1 MDSEIIISFLN
12 EAVNYLPLIR
22 QAVNVYQKDNTQ
34 IEQIDTAYRHIHT
47 VNGALM
53 MIGLSELSLTA
64 KQIEDEL
71 EALTVSKKKL
81 TTKKFETLSLKMM
94 LLESALIDAKDA
106 VQEVASTVEPGSI
119 AAEFNKEDFIF
130 DEQTFELN
138 AVDDKLDAADNK
150 SDTADNKLEIP
161 EVLSAEDFEL
171 DEEMLEVFKE
181 EAEDLL
187 RSINAQLELLEQH
200 SNNRDA
206 LMEIRRNSHT
216 LKGAA
221 GICGFKKIADLS
233 HRMEDLLD
241 YLADHNVESNVEVFN
256 LLFISTDYLER
267 FANGDNAGELNEKIT
282 KIYKT
287 FDEVLAKLQNPA
299 PKVIAEAPPVIVEE
313 PTVIAEV
320 PPITLE
326 IAPII
331 DETVDFISVEPE
343 IETEAPEDLHSLHT
357 AERAVVRV
365 SLERLDELVKLVGE
379 MVSSR
384 SVFEQRL
391 NEFESQISELQH
403 STGRLR
409 RSTNRLEVDFEA
421 KALKSSPLIFSSF
434 ATSKSGFNLSSLPQ
448 DTFQEFDSLEFD
460 QYTDFH
466 QTTRELIET
475 ATDTGAIS
483 SELDVLLS
491 NLETLFSGQRRM
503 IDEMQDKLLRLRMV
517 KLDSLTKRLQR
528 TVRVTAN
535 QEGKLAD
542 FMLEGENLEIDTQ
555 ILDTIAEPL
564 LHLLRNAVAHGIET
578 AESRR
583 MLGKNERGS
592 IKLRGFSEGTH
603 IVIKVSDDGQGISPD
618 KLKQKAIA
626 NGFITPTEAA
636 EMSEEEAL
644 ELVFVAGFSTAEKL
658 SQVSGRGVGMD
669 IVKTNI
675 LRRQGE
681 ISIESEQGKGT
692 TFTMRIPMAVA
703 VTRSILVKANGQ
715 TFAFPLSLVKQ
726 VVETTYE
733 ELGKAKEKGGMRLGN
748 TTYTISHLNEML
760 NLSKN
765 SFNKDAKVTLLLI
778 ETPDKTVALA
788 VDQAL
793 KPREIVIKP
802 LNKPLQNLREILGAT
817 ILGDGSVVPVLD
829 LIYILKRKPRTAKKQ
844 KTVEQK
850 VKSQISV
857 LIVDDSPSVRRIMSN
872 LITVTGWQSIVAK
885 DGLEAL
891 DIIQGLPELPDVI
904 LTDVEMPRMDGYELL
919 ASLNRQENL
928 RKIPVVMITSR
939 AGDKHRQKA
948 YELGVSEYLTKPY
961 EDSIL
966 TEIIQ
971 RLALARF

>member
-22 QAVNVYQKDNTQ
+22 QSVAAYQKDNTQ
-34 IEQIDTAYRHIHT
+34 IDELDTAYRHIHT

-53 MIGLSELSLTA
+53 MIGLAELSETA
-64 KQIEDEL
+64 KEIEDDL
-71 EALTVSKKKL
+71 ETLNISKKKL
-81 TTKKFETLSLKMM
+81 SVKKFDQLSLKMT
-94 LLESALIDAKDA
+94 LLESALLDAKDA
-106 VQEVASTVEPGSI
+106 IKEVEQDAKVEPFTENTETAS
-119 AAEFNKEDFIF
+119 KETYDS
-130 DEQTFELN
+130 EFELEVSEEEFAASET
-138 AVDDKLDAADNK
+138 AV
-150 SDTADNKLEIP
+150 E
-161 EVLSAEDFEL
+161 EDFEL
-171 DEEMLEVFKE
+171 DEEMLEVFKM

-187 RSINAQLELLEQH
+187 RSINAQLEILENH
-200 SNNRDA
+200 PNNREA

-241 YLADHNVESNVEVFN
+241 FLAEHNLEGNVEIFN

-267 FANGDNAGELNEKIT
+267 FANGDSLNELGDKISAV
-282 KIYKT
+282 YRN
-287 FDEVLAKLQNPA
+287 FDDVLAKLQNPSA
-299 PKVIAEAPPVIVEE
+299 EVVAEEPKAVIETPKVILETAPV
-313 PTVIAEV
+313 
-320 PPITLE
+320 
-326 IAPII
+326 I
-331 DETVDFISVEPE
+331 DETEDFIQVEHE
-343 IETEAPEDLHSLHT
+343 IEEEVAEDAQST
-357 AERAVVRV
+357 QIAERAVVRV

-409 RSTNRLEVDFEA
+409 RSTNRLEIDFEA

-434 ATSKSGFNLSSLPQ
+434 ATSKAGFTMSTLPK

-460 QYTDFH
+460 QYTEFH

-475 ATDTGAIS
+475 AGDTGAIS

-517 KLDSLTKRLQR
+517 KLGSLEKRLQR

-542 FMLEGENLEIDTQ
+542 FVLEGEKLEIDTQ

-578 AESRR
+578 AESRK
-583 MLGKNERGS
+583 MLGKKERGT
-592 IKLRGFSEGTH
+592 IKLRGYSEGTH
-603 IVIKVSDDGQGISPD
+603 IVIKVSDDGQGIAAE

-626 NGFITPTEAA
+626 NGFITPAEAE
-636 EMSEEEAL
+636 EMSHEEAL

-703 VTRSILVKANGQ
+703 VTRSILIKANGQ

-726 VVETTYE
+726 VVETNQV
-733 ELGKAKEKGGMRLGN
+733 ELEKAKEKGGMRLGN
-748 TTYTISHLNEML
+748 TTYEISHLNELL
-760 NLSKN
+760 NLSKYT
-765 SFNKDAKVTLLLI
+765 FNKDSRMTLLLI
-778 ETPDKTVALA
+778 ETPDKCVALA

-802 LNKPLQNLREILGAT
+802 LTKPLQNLREILGAT

-829 LIYILKRKPRTAKKQ
+829 LIYLLKRKPRTAKKQ
-844 KTVEQK
+844 KPAEQK
-850 VKSQISV
+850 VKTQLSV
-857 LIVDDSPSVRRIMSN
+857 MIVDDSPSVRRIMSN
-872 LITVTGWQSIVAK
+872 LISSTGWQSIVAK

-891 DIIQGLPELPDVI
+891 DLIQGLAELPDVI
-904 LTDVEMPRMDGYELL
+904 LTDVEMPRMDGYEFL

-966 TEIIQ
+966 TDIIH
-971 RLALARF
+971 RLALARY

>member
-1 MDSEIIISFLN
+1 MDPEITISFLN
-12 EAVNYLPLIR
+12 EAVNYLPTIR
-22 QAVNVYQKDNTQ
+22 QAVSAYHQDHKQTD
-34 IEQIDTAYRHIHT
+34 QIDKAYREIHT

-53 MIGLSELSLTA
+53 MIGMNEFGETA
-64 KQIEDEL
+64 KEIENEL
-71 EALTVSKKKL
+71 ESLNTSKKKL
-81 TTKKFETLSLKMM
+81 SAKKHESLILSIT
-94 LLESALIDAKDA
+94 LLEASLL
-106 VQEVASTVEPGSI
+106 EVKEAITAENNVGQFESVDFEEP
-119 AAEFNKEDFIF
+119 
-130 DEQTFELN
+130 EQ
-138 AVDDKLDAADNK
+138 A
-150 SDTADNKLEIP
+150 TADVQVAETENAYE
-161 EVLSAEDFEL
+161 EDFEM
-171 DEEMLEVFKE
+171 DEEMLEVFKM

-187 RSINAQLELLEQH
+187 RSINAQLEILEKQPNH
-200 SNNRDA
+200 REA

-241 YLADHNVESNVEVFN
+241 YLGDNNVEGSVEIFN

-267 FANGDNAGELNEKIT
+267 FSNGEDQSELNEKINAV
-282 KIYKT
+282 YQN
-287 FDEVLAKLQNPA
+287 FDEVLARLQNPVE
-299 PKVIAEAPPVIVEE
+299 KVSEIETQIQESVEIQPVIV
-313 PTVIAEV
+313 
-320 PPITLE
+320 
-326 IAPII
+326 PII
-331 DETVDFISVEPE
+331 NETEDLLTVE
-343 IETEAPEDLHSLHT
+343 IEGEEVLEDIHATQTPEQISD
-357 AERAVVRV
+357 RAVVRV

-421 KALKSSPLIFSSF
+421 KALKGSPLIFSSF
-434 ATSKSGFNLSSLPQ
+434 ASTPNNYKTGILPKAP
-448 DTFQEFDSLEFD
+448 FQEFDSLEFD

-483 SELDVLLS
+483 LELDVLLS

-503 IDEMQDKLLRLRMV
+503 IDELQDKLMRLRMV

-542 FMLEGENLEIDTQ
+542 FEIEGENLEIDTQ

-578 AESRR
+578 AESRK
-583 MLGKNERGS
+583 MLGKNERGT
-592 IKLRGFSEGTH
+592 IKLRGYSEGTH
-603 IVIKVSDDGQGISPD
+603 IVIKVSDDGQGISAN
-618 KLKQKAIA
+618 KLKQKAIS
-626 NGFITPTEAA
+626 NGFITEAEA
-636 EMSEEEAL
+636 DEMSHEEAL

-681 ISIESEQGKGT
+681 ISIESEQGSGT
-692 TFTMRIPMAVA
+692 TFTMRIPMTVA
-703 VTRSILVKANGQ
+703 VTRSILAKSNGQ

-726 VVETTYE
+726 VVETTQDE
-733 ELGKAKEKGGMRLGN
+733 IAKAKEKGGMRLGK
-748 TTYTISHLNEML
+748 TTYAIAHLNELL
-760 NLSKN
+760 NLPKS
-765 SFNKDAKVTLLLI
+765 SFNKDSKITLLLI
-778 ETPDKTVALA
+778 ETPDKSVALS

-802 LNKPLQNLREILGAT
+802 LQKPLQNLREILGAT

-829 LIYILKRKPRTAKKQ
+829 LIYLLKRKPRSANKQ
-844 KTVEQK
+844 KAAEQK
-850 VKSQISV
+850 VKTQLSIM
-857 LIVDDSPSVRRIMSN
+857 IVDDSPSVRRIMST
-872 LITVTGWQSIVAK
+872 LISSTGWLPIVAK

-891 DIIQGLPELPDVI
+891 DILQGLAELPDVI

-919 ASLNRQENL
+919 ASINRQDNL
-928 RKIPVVMITSR
+928 KKIPVVMITSR
-939 AGDKHRQKA
+939 AGDKHRQKG

-961 EDSIL
+961 EETIL
-966 TEIIQ
+966 IETIH
-971 RLALARF
+971 RLALSKR

>member
-22 QAVNVYQKDNTQ
+22 QAVAAYQKDHTKVD
-34 IEQIDTAYRHIHT
+34 EIDTAYRHIHT

-53 MIGLSELSLTA
+53 MIGLAELGETA
-64 KQIEDEL
+64 KEIEDDL
-71 EALTVSKKKL
+71 EALTISKKKL
-81 TTKKFETLSLKMM
+81 SVKKFDQLSLKMT
-94 LLESALIDAKDA
+94 LLEVSLIEAKEA
-106 VQEVASTVEPGSI
+106 VNSVEQEAK
-119 AAEFNKEDFIF
+119 AEELTQEFA
-130 DEQTFELN
+130 EQDFELEISE
-138 AVDDKLDAADNK
+138 DAF
-150 SDTADNKLEIP
+150 EIS
-161 EVLSAEDFEL
+161 EQSIETSEDAFEEDFEL
-171 DEEMLEVFKE
+171 DEEMLEVFKM

-187 RSINAQLELLEQH
+187 RGINSRLEILESH
-200 SNNRDA
+200 PNNREA

-241 YLADHNVESNVEVFN
+241 YLAEHNLEGNVEIFN

-267 FANGDNAGELNEKIT
+267 FANGDNLNELGEKIT
-282 KIYKT
+282 AVYRN
-287 FDEVLAKLQNPA
+287 FDEVLAKLQNPVTEVVIEAPQIAVEA
-299 PKVIAEAPPVIVEE
+299 PKVLLETAPV
-313 PTVIAEV
+313 
-320 PPITLE
+320 
-326 IAPII
+326 I
-331 DETVDFISVEPE
+331 DETEDFIAIAPE
-343 IETEAPEDLHSLHT
+343 IEEEITEDIHSTQT

-421 KALKSSPLIFSSF
+421 KTLKSSPLIFSSF
-434 ATSKSGFNLSSLPQ
+434 ATSKANFTMSGMPQ
-448 DTFQEFDSLEFD
+448 DTFQEFDALEFD

-475 ATDTGAIS
+475 AGDTGAIS

-564 LHLLRNAVAHGIET
+564 LHLLRNSVSHGIET
-578 AESRR
+578 AESRK
-583 MLGKNERGS
+583 MLGKNERGT
-592 IKLRGFSEGTH
+592 IKLRGYSEGTH
-603 IVIKVSDDGQGISPD
+603 IVIKVSDDGQGISAD

-626 NGFITPTEAA
+626 NGFITQAEAE
-636 EMSEEEAL
+636 EMSHEEAL

-681 ISIESEQGKGT
+681 ISIESEQGRGT

-703 VTRSILVKANGQ
+703 VTRSILIKANGQ

-726 VVETTYE
+726 VVETTYA
-733 ELGKAKEKGGMRLGN
+733 ELEKSKEKGGMRLGHN
-748 TTYTISHLNEML
+748 TYTVSHLNELL
-760 NLSKN
+760 NLQKN
-765 SFNKDAKVTLLLI
+765 SINKDAKVTLLLI
-778 ETPDKTVALA
+778 ETPDKSVALA

-802 LNKPLQNLREILGAT
+802 LTKPLQNLREILGAT

-829 LIYILKRKPRTAKKQ
+829 LIYLLKRKPHTARKQ
-844 KTVEQK
+844 KAVEQR
-850 VKSQISV
+850 VKTQLSV
-857 LIVDDSPSVRRIMSN
+857 MVVDDSPSVRRIMSN
-872 LITVTGWQSIVAK
+872 LITGTGWQAIVAK

-891 DIIQGLPELPDVI
+891 DMIQGLTELPDVI

-948 YELGVSEYLTKPY
+948 FELGVSEYLTKPY
-961 EDSIL
+961 DDAVL
-966 TEIIQ
+966 TDIIH
-971 RLALARF
+971 RLALGKK

>member
-12 EAVNYLPLIR
+12 EAVNYLPIIR
-22 QAVNVYQKDNTQ
+22 QSIDAYQKDNKQ
-34 IEQIDTAYRHIHT
+34 IDQLDTAYRHIHT

-53 MIGLSELSLTA
+53 MIGLADLGETA
-64 KQIEDEL
+64 KELEDEL
-71 EALTVSKKKL
+71 EALNISKNKLSVKKHEQL
-81 TTKKFETLSLKMM
+81 IMKIS
-94 LLESALIDAKDA
+94 LLEIALIDAKDA
-106 VQEVASTVEPGSI
+106 AQAVNLDEASIENTINSEIELEGFTV
-119 AAEFNKEDFIF
+119 FEDESEAIEGLS
-130 DEQTFELN
+130 DESFEL
-138 AVDDKLDAADNK
+138 DAEG
-150 SDTADNKLEIP
+150 LEIP
-161 EVLSAEDFEL
+161 EEDFKLPEEDFEL
-171 DEEMLEVFKE
+171 DEEMLEIFKM

-187 RSINAQLELLEQH
+187 RSINAQLEILE
-200 SNNRDA
+200 NNPNQREA
-206 LMEIRRNSHT
+206 LMEIRRNAHT

-221 GICGFKKIADLS
+221 GICGFKKISDLS

-241 YLADHNVESNVEVFN
+241 YLADHNVESNAEVFD

-267 FANGDNAGELNEKIT
+267 FANGDDINDLNEKIT
-282 KIYKT
+282 EIYKT
-287 FDEVLAKLQNPA
+287 FDEVLAKLQTPVIEVTVEE
-299 PKVIAEAPPVIVEE
+299 PKVIAEE
-313 PTVIAEV
+313 PKVL
-320 PPITLE
+320 LE
-326 IAPII
+326 SVPII
-331 DETVDFISVEPE
+331 DETEDFILVEPE
-343 IETEAPEDLHSLHT
+343 IEEEVVEDINST
-357 AERAVVRV
+357 QISERAVVRV

-434 ATSKSGFNLSSLPQ
+434 ATPNAGFSSIGLPKE
-448 DTFQEFDSLEFD
+448 TFQEFDSLEFD
-460 QYTDFH
+460 QYTEFH

-475 ATDTGAIS
+475 AGDTGAIS

-503 IDEMQDKLLRLRMV
+503 IDEMQDKLMRLRMV
-517 KLDSLTKRLQR
+517 KLESLTKRLQR

-542 FMLEGENLEIDTQ
+542 FILEGERLEIDTQ

-564 LHLLRNAVAHGIET
+564 LHLLRNAVSHGIET
-578 AESRR
+578 AESRK
-583 MLGKNERGS
+583 MLGKNERGT
-592 IKLRGFSEGTH
+592 IKLRGYSEGTH
-603 IVIKVSDDGQGISPD
+603 IVIKVSDDGKGISAD
-618 KLKQKAIA
+618 KLKQKAIV
-626 NGFITPTEAA
+626 NGFITQAEAA
-636 EMSEEEAL
+636 EMSEEDAL

-669 IVKTNI
+669 IVKTNL

-703 VTRSILVKANGQ
+703 VTRSILVKVNGQ

-726 VVETTYE
+726 VVETTHSE
-733 ELGKAKEKGGMRLGN
+733 IGKAKEKGGMRLGN
-748 TTYTISHLNEML
+748 TTYEVSQLNELL
-760 NLSKN
+760 NLPKN
-765 SFNKDAKVTLLLI
+765 SFNKDAKMTLLLI
-778 ETPDKTVALA
+778 ETPDKSIALA

-802 LNKPLQNLREILGAT
+802 LTKPLQNLREILGAT

-829 LIYILKRKPRTAKKQ
+829 LIYLLKRKPRAARKQ
-844 KTVEQK
+844 KAAEQK
-850 VKSQISV
+850 VKTQISV
-857 LIVDDSPSVRRIMSN
+857 MVVDDSPSVRRIMSN
-872 LITVTGWQSIVAK
+872 LIRSTGWQPIVAK

-891 DIIQGLPELPDVI
+891 DLIQGLAELPDVI

-966 TEIIQ
+966 TETIH
-971 RLALARF
+971 RLALAKF

>member
-22 QAVNVYQKDNTQ
+22 QAVSVYQKDNTQ

-81 TTKKFETLSLKMM
+81 TAKKFENLSLKMM

-106 VQEVASTVEPGSI
+106 VRHVETTVELESSVD
-119 AAEFNKEDFIF
+119 EFNEEDLAF
-130 DEQTFELN
+130 DEQTFE
-138 AVDDKLDAADNK
+138 
-150 SDTADNKLEIP
+150 SDTVESKLEAP

-287 FDEVLAKLQNPA
+287 FDDVLAKLQNPA
-299 PKVIAEAPPVIVEE
+299 PKVVAEEPQIIAEAP
-313 PTVIAEV
+313 T
-320 PPITLE
+320 ITLE
-326 IAPII
+326 VAPII
-331 DETVDFISVEPE
+331 DETVDFISIDPE
-343 IETEAPEDLHSLHT
+343 IEEEVAEDLHSMQT

-434 ATSKSGFNLSSLPQ
+434 ATSKTGFNLSSLPQ

-542 FMLEGENLEIDTQ
+542 FILEGENLEIDTQ

-578 AESRR
+578 ADSRR
-583 MLGKNERGS
+583 MLGKDERGS

-626 NGFITPTEAA
+626 NGFITPIEAA

-726 VVETTYE
+726 VVETNYE

-748 TTYTISHLNEML
+748 TTYTVSHLNEML
-760 NLSKN
+760 NLPKN

-778 ETPDKTVALA
+778 ETPDKAVALA

-829 LIYILKRKPRTAKKQ
+829 LIYILKRKPRTSKKQ
-844 KTVEQK
+844 KPVEQK

-857 LIVDDSPSVRRIMSN
+857 MIVDDSPSVRRIMSN

-966 TEIIQ
+966 TDIIQ
-971 RLALARF
+971 RLAPSRL